1 MGAVAEV
8 TDATFASTVLHSD
21 KPVLVDYWA
30 DWCGPCR
37 QLSPIVDELSKT
49 YGDRMVFAKL
59 DTNTNPN
66 VPMRQGVMA
75 LPTLQFF
82 VAGEVVQSIQG
93 GKTKA
98 GLIKAIEAVLG
109 D

>member
-1 MGAVAEV
+1 MATINV
-8 TDATFASTVLHSD
+8 TDATFEAEVLKSS

-30 DWCGPCR
+30 DWCAPCR
-37 QLSPIVDELSKT
+37 QLSPIVEELSNT

-59 DTNTNPN
+59 DTNANPDI
-66 VPMRQGVMA
+66 PMRQGVMA

-82 VAGEVVQSIQG
+82 VNGAVVDSLQG

-98 GLIKAIEAVLG
+98 ALVKAIEAVL

>member
-1 MGAVAEV
+1 MAVIEV
-8 TDATFASTVLHSD
+8 TDASFDADVLKAT

-30 DWCGPCR
+30 DWCSPCR
-37 QLSPIVDELSKT
+37 QLAPIVEELSKT

-59 DTNTNPN
+59 DTNANPA

-82 VAGEVVQSIQG
+82 VNGQVVNSLQG

-98 GLIKAIEAVLG
+98 ALIKAIEAVI

>member
-1 MGAVAEV
+1 MATINV
-8 TDATFASTVLHSD
+8 TDATFDAEVLKSS

-30 DWCGPCR
+30 DWCAPCR
-37 QLSPIVDELSKT
+37 QLSPIVEELSNT

-59 DTNTNPN
+59 DTNANPDI
-66 VPMRQGVMA
+66 PIRQGVMA

-82 VAGEVVQSIQG
+82 VNGEVVDSLQG

-98 GLIKAIEAVLG
+98 ALVKAIEAVL

>member
-1 MGAVAEV
+1 MAVIEV
-8 TDATFASTVLHSD
+8 TDTTFEQEVLKAT

-30 DWCGPCR
+30 DWCSPCK
-37 QLSPIVDELSKT
+37 QLSPIVDELSET

-59 DTNTNPN
+59 DTNTNPD
-66 VPMRQGVMA
+66 VPMKQGVMA

-82 VAGEVVQSIQG
+82 VNGEVVSALQG

-98 GLIKAIEAVLG
+98 ALVKAIESVL
-109 D
+109 